1 MIKNREFKAKVNH
14 LEWYE
19 QKLLKLNPTFK
30 GTDYQ
35 KDTYFN
41 VGTDKKLK
49 LREGNIEN
57 ALIYYERPEVADEKS
72 ATILLYKHQ
81 PDVQLKLILEKLHGI
96 DIIVEKERK
105 IYFCDNIKVHFDQV
119 KGLGTFLEVEAIKDE
134 DSSITELELDKQCR
148 EMRVYFSIQ
157 DEQLLAYSYADLLRD
172 VK

>member
-1 MIKNREFKAKVNH
+1 MIKNREFKAKVDQ
-14 LEWYE
+14 LESYE
-19 QKLLKLNPTFK
+19 QKLLKLDPTFK
-30 GTDYQ
+30 GIDHQ
-35 KDTYFN
+35 KDTYYN
-41 VGTDKKLK
+41 VGADKKLK

-81 PDVQLKLILEKLHGI
+81 PDAQLKLILEKLHGI

-105 IYFCDNIKVHFDQV
+105 IYFCDNIKIHLDQV

-134 DSSITELELDKQCR
+134 HSSLTETKLEEQCQ
-148 EMRVYFSIQ
+148 EMRTYFSIQ
-157 DEQLLAYSYADLLRD
+157 DDQLLAYSYADLLRD